1 MASRTPVTIESS
13 PPKVVYRAP
22 SIAPDLISRTD
33 GTKPAIPS
41 SPELVSPSS
50 FARPRAPL
58 LKSGSRAQQVPA
70 GANAGFASAANI
82 WRAQEKMEDALAG
95 ETKEH
100 RVEDSERKREEGTA
114 HIKSTGKLARP
125 KKISKARNES
135 VMATTESED
144 APLSEQPEKPSGAVP
159 GKDARRSPRKEAS
172 RQDDSAPRRP
182 SMDLSRYSFDA
193 DRTSERPDVTEK
205 RAPTF
210 RKPAR
215 KRPAKSTI
223 TGDAPAEKKPRKGKA
238 KSEAIILDSDE
249 AEEALMEEVPR
260 RDVAH
265 AKPREP
271 FTNPIAPFKDDGNR
285 GCSALE
291 PAPTSKHNSAEQRAE
306 KASVTS
312 AYFAQPQPAVQQHH
326 LSAPPPPSPAT
337 APTEQPMEV
346 DTGKTRL
353 IDNTTVNANI
363 EHALPP
369 SDPAPRRRR
378 SWTPAKNPSEDNTI
392 SLVNHEL
399 DEKLDQIPFAEM
411 LGNFS
416 YLQADAAPVQRV
428 VSGEAS
434 TKRRRMEL
442 SNTTHAAPPNDSND
456 SPPKAAPKT
465 IKKTSKAPKKAQTI
479 TALATAAFQPAVPQE
494 PAQSTVSAFF
504 TPRKET
510 SGPPAAEQAA
520 QEEVPIKAKKPR
532 KPRAKAK
539 TTDNVAGAAAPA
551 KTAKP
556 RSKPKAKVKFN
567 PADYEP
573 PLHSPSQARKEMK
586 SQEFLF
592 GTSSQLAAEESPDFI
607 REIQLAVRQSEM
619 MHDMP
624 TGSQPPCTQINSSQL
639 CDERSYA
646 KVPTA
651 PHGTCLSVEQAH
663 RELWGVSARDAAGAK
678 LAQETQDIV
687 RNEPDVEVREH
698 ALQAVELA
706 RIDANIESA
715 KALPKVPLPA
725 TSNEKLEEFV
735 VETIDNTTALEEAGP
750 RLPSVEPK
758 ASSLDEDWILLRSD
772 DSEVLPQPA
781 AIKSPERPAAVTSML
796 ARRTALQA
804 LDANVSMTIQDPGTK
819 LNTLGQTRPFSTGT
833 LDCGTKRYS
842 AEPLDPNHSAAF
854 APQSPSR
861 GPGRPRKNSLQAKSP
876 TASPARGPGR
886 PRKATSPMSRPAT
899 SPARGRGRPR
909 KDTSPKRALATSP
922 ARRPGRPRKATSP
935 KGRPATSPARGPGRP
950 RKDTSPRAAPA
961 ASLARGRG
969 RPRKDTSPRTAPTTS
984 PTRGRGRPRNETLPA
999 TRAPGS
1005 PVRGRGRPRK
1015 HALVEKTAR
1024 TSPIRGAPQPLQ
1036 PVARGSPDPA
1046 SPKRPVGRPRKDK
1059 PESAAISPRLS
1070 CKDRSSKR
1078 RISASQPEL
1087 GEEWTNIDEISDSDS
1102 PATPSPRR
1110 RRGSTSPARVRPL
1123 DFAYARSP
1131 SPKPKASTSGPFS
1144 MKPTDPAWLTV
1155 QEVIYPQILQ
1165 TIKSAPS
1172 SNDMK
1177 VPSWHEKI
1185 LLYDP
1190 IVLEDLTAW
1199 LNRQGLRTEIKRQK
1213 PKVKK
1218 TGRKRKDAT
1227 PEVDEWEVVRDELKA
1242 WMVQKW
1248 CEDQGICC
1256 LWKEG
1261 LRGGV
1266 KARY

>member
-1 MASRTPVTIESS
+1 
-13 PPKVVYRAP
+13 
-22 SIAPDLISRTD
+22 
-33 GTKPAIPS
+33 
-41 SPELVSPSS
+41 
-50 FARPRAPL
+50 
-58 LKSGSRAQQVPA
+58 
-70 GANAGFASAANI
+70 
-82 WRAQEKMEDALAG
+82 MEDALAV
-95 ETKEH
+95 ETKEY
-100 RVEDSERKREEGTA
+100 RVEDSERRREKGRVQT
-114 HIKSTGKLARP
+114 KSTGKLARP

-135 VMATTESED
+135 VIPTTESED
-144 APLSEQPEKPSGAVP
+144 APLAEQPETTSGAVP
-159 GKDARRSPRKEAS
+159 GKDARLSPRREAS

-193 DRTSERPDVTEK
+193 DLTSERPDVTEK
-205 RAPTF
+205 RAPAIG
-210 RKPAR
+210 KPAR
-215 KRPAKSTI
+215 KRSAKSTN
-223 TGDAPAEKKPRKGKA
+223 TRDAPTEKKPRKGKA

-249 AEEALMEEVPR
+249 PEEALIDEVPR
-260 RDVAH
+260 ERRDAAH
-265 AKPREP
+265 KEPREP
-271 FTNPIAPFKDDGNR
+271 FTNHTAPLKDDGNG
-285 GCSALE
+285 GCSVLE
-291 PAPTSKHNSAEQRAE
+291 PTHTSKNNSAEQRAE
-306 KASVTS
+306 EAMETS
-312 AYFAQPQPAVQQHH
+312 AYFTRSRPAVQQHR
-326 LSAPPPPSPAT
+326 LSASPPPPLPAA
-337 APTEQPMEV
+337 APSEHPMEV
-346 DTGKTRL
+346 DIERTSL
-353 IDNTTVNANI
+353 INNRTVNADT
-363 EHALPP
+363 EHVLPP

-378 SWTPAKNPSEDNTI
+378 SWTPVKNPSEDNTI
-392 SLVNHEL
+392 SFVNHEL
-399 DEKLDQIPFAEM
+399 DEKMDRIPFAEM

-416 YLQADAAPVQRV
+416 YLQADAAPAQRV
-428 VSGEAS
+428 AGGEGS
-434 TKRRRMEL
+434 TKRRRVEL
-442 SNTTHAAPPNDSND
+442 SNTTHVALPNDSND

-465 IKKTSKAPKKAQTI
+465 IKKKCKAPKKAQTI

-494 PAQSTVSAFF
+494 PGQSTVSAFF
-504 TPRKET
+504 TPRKDT
-510 SGPPAAEQAA
+510 SGPPAKEQAVE
-520 QEEVPIKAKKPR
+520 EEVPVKAKKPR

-539 TTDNVAGAAAPA
+539 TTDDVAAAAAAPA

-556 RSKPKAKVKFN
+556 RSKAKAKVKFN
-567 PADYEP
+567 PGDYEP
-573 PLHSPSQARKEMK
+573 PLYSPSHARKEMK

-619 MHDMP
+619 MHDIP
-624 TGSQPPCTQINSSQL
+624 RGSPPPCTQINSSQL

-663 RELWGVSARDAAGAK
+663 RELWSVSARDAAGAK
-678 LAQETQDIV
+678 LAQETQVMTRHPPNVEMGEHAIQS
-687 RNEPDVEVREH
+687 VEVAGH
-698 ALQAVELA
+698 
-706 RIDANIESA
+706 DASVESA
-715 KALPKVPLPA
+715 KALPEVAMPA
-725 TSNEKLEEFV
+725 TSNEKLEEFNV
-735 VETIDNTTALEEAGP
+735 DTIDNTIALGEAGP

-758 ASSLDEDWILLRSD
+758 TSTLDDDWMLLRSD
-772 DSEVLPQPA
+772 DSEILPQPA
-781 AIKSPERPAAVTSML
+781 AIKSPERPAAMASMP

-804 LDANVSMTIQDPGTK
+804 LDANVSIIIQDPGTK
-819 LNTLGQTRPFSTGT
+819 LSTLGQTRPFSTGT
-833 LDCGTKRYS
+833 PDCGTKRHS

-861 GPGRPRKNSLQAKSP
+861 GPGQPRKNSLQAKSP

-899 SPARGRGRPR
+899 SPARG
-909 KDTSPKRALATSP
+909 
-922 ARRPGRPRKATSP
+922 
-935 KGRPATSPARGPGRP
+935 PGRP

-961 ASLARGRG
+961 ASPARGRG
-969 RPRKDTSPRTAPTTS
+969 RPRKDTSPRTAPTAS

-1015 HALVEKTAR
+1015 HALVEKTVR

-1036 PVARGSPDPA
+1036 PVARGSPVPA

-1070 CKDRSSKR
+1070 SKDRSSKR
-1078 RISASQPEL
+1078 IISASQPEL

-1110 RRGSTSPARVRPL
+1110 RRGTTSPVRVRPL

-1131 SPKPKASTSGPFS
+1131 SPKAKASTSGASS

-1172 SNDMK
+1172 SSDMK

-1218 TGRKRKDAT
+1218 RGRKRKDAT